1 MRTMANKGMII
12 KRILKETD
20 KRTIEELMC
29 WRLKDLERYLKY
41 LKFKKVKEKEEWT
54 KVNL

>member
-1 MRTMANKGMII
+1 MPNKGTII

-20 KRTIEELMC
+20 KWTIEELLY

-41 LKFKKVKEKEEWT
+41 LKFKKDKEKNNE
-54 KVNL
+54 

>member
-1 MRTMANKGMII
+1 MASKGMII

-20 KRTIEELMC
+20 KWTIEELMY

-41 LKFKKVKEKEEWT
+41 LKFKKEKEKEE
-54 KVNL
+54 

>member
-1 MRTMANKGMII
+1 MASKGMII

-20 KRTIEELMC
+20 KWTIEELLY

-41 LKFKKVKEKEEWT
+41 LKFKKEKEKE
-54 KVNL
+54 KYVCC

>member
-1 MRTMANKGMII
+1 MPNKGTII

-20 KRTIEELMC
+20 KWTIEELLY

-41 LKFKKVKEKEEWT
+41 LKFKKEKEKEKNE
-54 KVNL
+54 NENI

>member
-1 MRTMANKGMII
+1 MASKGMII

-20 KRTIEELMC
+20 KWTIEELLY

-41 LKFKKVKEKEEWT
+41 LKFKNINKETRK
-54 KVNL
+54 KKYV